1 LLGVGRDLAH
11 FAEMELAR
19 IEFARTRPQ
28 EGTHP
33 AAYLA
38 ALFGVAVATGLG
50 LLIER
55 QWGNE
60 PVVLLYIPAVLAT
73 AIYLGL
79 WPALVAA
86 TGSTLAFNYW
96 FTQPYHTF
104 SIDKPADVVTVV
116 VLFVVAL
123 VTSQLAGQLR
133 TQARLAAAH
142 AARNATI
149 AGFARHLLSSA
160 DIAAIATVTVDQLA
174 KLFECHAVFM
184 SGADSQKPLAS
195 APQEASLAPSDF
207 AAAAVTLDTGEP
219 TGRGVRKLDL
229 ADWQFRP
236 IVADHGVLAAVG
248 LARADGVPPV
258 AEDQQDLLTSLLDQ
272 VALALERAQ
281 HERNAR
287 DVAALYERDR
297 MRSALLTSIGE
308 EVKPRLN
315 AIGAAARQLRRE
327 GSIDRGLA
335 NSVAA
340 EVTKLDRFVDNL
352 VDLTP
357 GSEPEPLVVGDLSI
371 DLRQRAVQRGD
382 QLVHLTPKEYA
393 LLVELA
399 RHPGRVL
406 THAHLLRA
414 VWGPAQ
420 VEQVDYLRVAIRSL
434 RQKLEADPAH
444 PVLILNEPAVGYL
457 LAN

>member
-1 LLGVGRDLAH
+1 MTTNRLQLADLRAQ
-11 FAEMELAR
+11 R
-19 IEFARTRPQ
+19 RP
-28 EGTHP
+28 HP

-38 ALFGVAVATGLG
+38 ALIGVAAATGLG
-50 LLIER
+50 LLIDR

-79 WPALVAA
+79 WPALTAA
-86 TGSTLAFNYW
+86 VTSTLAYNYW
-96 FTQPYHTF
+96 FTQPYRTL
-104 SIDKPADVVTVV
+104 SIEKPADVVTVI

-133 TQARLAAAH
+133 IQARLAAAH

-160 DIAAIATVTVDQLA
+160 DHAAIAAVTVDELA
-174 KLFECHAVFM
+174 KLFECHAVFI
-184 SGADSQKPLAS
+184 SGADSQEPLAS
-195 APQEASLAPSDF
+195 APQDASLAPSDF

-236 IVADHGVLAAVG
+236 IVAGHGVLAAVG
-248 LARADGVPPV
+248 LARPDGVPPV
-258 AEDQQDLLTSLLDQ
+258 ADDQQDLLTSLLDQ

-297 MRSALLTSIGE
+297 MRSALLASIGE

-315 AIGAAARQLRRE
+315 AISAAARQLRRE
-327 GSIDRGLA
+327 GSSDRGLA
-335 NSVAA
+335 NNLAS

-352 VDLTP
+352 VNLSP
-357 GSEPEPLVVGDLSI
+357 GAELEPLVVRDLSI
-371 DLRQRAVQRGD
+371 DLRQRSVQLGD
-382 QLVHLTPKEYA
+382 RLVHLTPKEYS

-420 VEQVDYLRVAIRSL
+420 VEQIDYLRVAIRSL

-444 PVLILNEPAVGYL
+444 PVLILNEPAVGYR
-457 LAN
+457 LAG